1 MASAFFTSEQ
11 VEIILG
17 NPITKIVSEY
27 RNGFPKDSFDQDID
41 EGT

>member
-1 MASAFFTSEQ
+1 MASAFFTPEQ

-17 NPITKIVSEY
+17 NPLPKFVDEY
-27 RNGFPKDSFDQDID
+27 RDGLPNDSFDQDID